1 MPIVL
6 PSTAR
11 PTLVEP
17 TYVPPP
23 AWKKVLAWVG
33 VVMGGLMLLGVVGS
47 IGDGVRMAVAM
58 GLLGLALVVLGGW
71 WLRCEKADRT
81 HADEDHLLDTQA
93 AHAKEAMAGYVAAD
107 ALAPLTWD
115 TPLTPV
121 DRRWTAVGSV
131 AFALF
136 VASMAVMPPT
146 EAAPLPA
153 ATPVPTTSATTS
165 ATAWATPVR
174 AAALPTSAS
183 PTPSSEP
190 APSTAPEVAPE
201 PAYTPDPAPAY
212 TPAPAPAYTPPPAPV
227 YTPPPAPVQS
237 TYYANCSAVRAAG
250 AAPIMAGEPGY
261 SSKLDRDGDGIACE

>member
-23 AWKKVLAWVG
+23 AWKPVLAWVG
-33 VVMGGLMLLGVVGS
+33 VAMGGLILIGVLGS

-58 GLLGLALVVLGGW
+58 GLLGLALLVLGGW
-71 WLRCEKADRT
+71 WLRCEKADRA

-93 AHAKEAMAGYVAAD
+93 AHAQEAMAGYVAAD

-153 ATPVPTTSATTS
+153 ATPVPTSS

-174 AAALPTSAS
+174 AAVAPTSAS
-183 PTPSSEP
+183 PTPSSSPTPISSPNPSIAPES
-190 APSTAPEVAPE
+190 APS
-201 PAYTPDPAPAY
+201 YTPLPEPAY
-212 TPAPAPAYTPPPAPV
+212 TPAPAPAYTPPPAQV

-250 AAPIMAGEPGY
+250 AAPIMRGEPGY
-261 SSKLDRDGDGIACE
+261 SSKLDRDDDGIACE